1 MSMNRVIHG
10 AFRRDLDR
18 FVTALA
24 AFPDGNAE
32 RAADLETA
40 WANFDDQLTH
50 HHQGEHE
57 IAWPAL
63 QAAGVSRDL
72 IAQMDAEHDRLAAA
86 LATANRAMSTL
97 DRSASAADA
106 KQAADA
112 VAALRTVAG
121 EHMDHEE
128 AEIEPVYLAKQDT
141 PEMKAMG
148 RKFGRVSPMAAGTL
162 FAWIEDGATAD
173 EQAALRQNVPRPIVG
188 IFNLVF
194 GRTYRRSIT
203 PTWRTG

>member
-18 FVTALA
+18 FVTALTV
-24 AFPDGNAE
+24 FPEGNAE

-50 HHQGEHE
+50 HHLGEHE

-63 QAAGVSRDL
+63 QAVGVSRDL
-72 IAQMDAEHDRLAAA
+72 IAQMDAEHDRLAEA
-86 LATANRAMSTL
+86 LAAANRAMSTF

-106 KQAADA
+106 KQAADT
-112 VAALRTVAG
+112 VALLRTVAG

-128 AEIEPVYLAKQDT
+128 AEIEPVYLGKQDA
-141 PEMKAMG
+141 PEIKAMG
-148 RKFGRVSPMAAGTL
+148 RKFGRMSPAAAGTL
-162 FAWIEDGATAD
+162 FAWIQDGATAE
-173 EQAALRQNVPRPIVG
+173 EQAALRQNVPRPVVG
-188 IFNLVF
+188 IVNLIF
-194 GRTYRRSIT
+194 GRTYRRTIA
-203 PTWRTG
+203 PTWRNA